1 MGHWLTQQYSLF
13 DSLFIL
19 LFVTYC
25 FADWLVRSS
34 RGRPVRS
41 DRSSQRN
48 APQGVR
54 HNQKR
59 VSFNDGQRRK
69 RPAIRCKCLLSVIG
83 NLSRNR
89 TYFWLYWAPCAG
101 IVLFF
106 SLLFLIR
113 FSFSPSVLFHATAF
127 SRTVWSRG
135 CRANT
140 AELAWSACGLGNS
153 RAGKGGRLMRFIQRH
168 TRKKNYVKLFVTPWS
183 IVTAELFIV
192 Y

>member
-1 MGHWLTQQYSLF
+1 MSTPPSPRSSSSSSSPLSPTSQKVGHWLTQQYSLF

-19 LFVTYC
+19 LFVTCC

-83 NLSRNR
+83 CLTLKFISKSDLFLTLLSTMCRHS
-89 TYFWLYWAPCAG
+89 P
-101 IVLFF
+101 FF

-140 AELAWSACGLGNS
+140 AELAWSACGLSNS
-153 RAGKGGRLMRFIQRH
+153 RAGKGSSHRGSF
-168 TRKKNYVKLFVTPWS
+168 
-183 IVTAELFIV
+183 
-192 Y
+192 